1 MQAGH
6 NRHEHIMESIE
17 LFGTE
22 VLPEFVARDE
32 AASAAKAE
40 KWAPIIEQALA
51 RKLHNAPPMPEGYVM
66 KALPKQMVDAAK
78 SAPAQ
83 QWLDELADKQ
93 AAGVV
98 DAEFRRL
105 VEG

>member
-1 MQAGH
+1 
-6 NRHEHIMESIE
+6 
-17 LFGTE
+17 
-22 VLPEFVARDE
+22 VLPEFVERDE
-32 AASAAKAE
+32 AASAAKAA

-51 RKLHNAPPMPEGYVM
+51 RKVDRAPAMPDGYVM

-83 QWLDELADKQ
+83 QWLDELADKR
-93 AAGVV
+93 AAGVI
-98 DAEFRRL
+98 DEQFRKL